1 MQQSRFDQVGFI
13 GLKVERD
20 QATLKA
26 SVYTQICPKY
36 LALEEITMRSSEM
49 MMGRVKMVAV
59 AAVFIVASGFSV
71 ANAQQGMPGMTQ
83 GGDMPMGH
91 EGMSREGMGHE
102 GMMGPG
108 MMMCHMGGHIDGKL
122 AYLKTELKIT
132 EAQTPQWNAF
142 ADAFR
147 ASGQK
152 MAQQCATMKEHGGS
166 MMSADLPERLNMM
179 EQHMTMRL
187 DSLRAI
193 KATLQPLY
201 AVLSDEQKKIANEIM
216 KGPMGMM

>member
-1 MQQSRFDQVGFI
+1 
-13 GLKVERD
+13 
-20 QATLKA
+20 
-26 SVYTQICPKY
+26 
-36 LALEEITMRSSEM
+36 MRSSKM

-59 AAVFIVASGFSV
+59 AAVLVAASGFTA
-71 ANAQQGMPGMTQ
+71 ANAQQGMPGMLQ
-83 GGDMPMGH
+83 GGGMPMGH
-91 EGMSREGMGHE
+91 EGMSQEGMGHE

-108 MMMCHMGGHIDGKL
+108 MMMCHMGGHVEGRL

-132 EAQTPQWNAF
+132 EAQMPQWNAF

-152 MAQQCATMKEHGGS
+152 MAQQCAMMKVHSGA

-179 EQHMTMRL
+179 EQHMTMHL

-193 KATLQPLY
+193 KAAMLPLY
-201 AVLSDEQKKIANEIM
+201 AVLSDEQKKTANEVM